1 MTEFVFNF
9 EAPQSNNTNRDPNA
23 KKIDWDGRTKYLVE
37 NCGTADKA
45 ETEIFVISG
54 VVDLGLQNQE
64 DAKMEWK
71 GTPEEKAEIEAK
83 AAKGE
88 SQEYF
93 QVLDNGK
100 GQMVEYKRWPSKPQR
115 TVAITA
121 DNPNR
126 MLNQSQFFSEDG
138 GEDAP
143 LRMLLNNE
151 FYQKPFGKVV
161 NKMGYSLKETI
172 DADKVWS
179 LKNNTILYKI
189 AAATDQLDEGKRFK
203 PGMLGKIIGK
213 PILCEFQVSANK
225 VGDKTYLNEKISFR
239 GAVPSMMKA
248 MIPVLDPKYMY
259 VVNFKGQQNPEVLK
273 NLRQSII
280 TTMQQALDFEGSDIQ
295 KALIEIGRI
304 QDHQA
309 GGDNGKEQGNSKPV
323 VSQEANK
330 SQTRAVQQ
338 APQPAPDFDS
348 FDDSLPF

>member
-9 EAPQSNNTNRDPNA
+9 EAPQSTNTQRDPNA
-23 KKIDWDGRTKYLVE
+23 KKIDWDARTKYLVE

-45 ETEIFVISG
+45 ETEIFIISG
-54 VVDLGLQNQE
+54 VVDLGLQKQE
-64 DAKMEWK
+64 DGKMEWK
-71 GTPEEKAEIEAK
+71 GTPEQKAEIEAK
-83 AAKGE
+83 AAAGE

-93 QVLDNGK
+93 RVMDNGK
-100 GQMVEYKRWPSKPQR
+100 GHMLEYKCWPSKPQR

-126 MLNQSQFFSEDG
+126 MLNQAQFFSEDG

-151 FYQKPFGKVV
+151 FYQKPIGKVV
-161 NKMGYSLKETI
+161 NKMGYSLKETNT
-172 DADKVWS
+172 DGVWS

-189 AAATDQLDEGKRFK
+189 ADATGQLDENKRFK

-213 PILCEFQVSANK
+213 PVLCEFQVSSNK

-248 MIPVLDPKYMY
+248 MIPTLDSKYMY
-259 VVNFKGQQNPEVLK
+259 VVNFKGPQNPEVLK
-273 NLRQSII
+273 NLRQSVI

-304 QDHQA
+304 QEPSSASNNQSEQPINQA
-309 GGDNGKEQGNSKPV
+309 PSVKQESKP
-323 VSQEANK
+323 
-330 SQTRAVQQ
+330 Q
-338 APQPAPDFDS
+338 AHPTPQVPDFD
-348 FDDSLPF
+348 DSDIPF